1 MELLKKIISTLPG
14 SPGVYQFFNS
24 DGKII
29 YVGKAKNLKKRV
41 SSYFT
46 TKNTKSYKINTL
58 VKQISDI
65 KHIVVNSEQDALLLE
80 NNLIKKLQPKYN
92 VLLKDDKTFPWI
104 CIKKESFPRIFST
117 RRFVRDG
124 SEYFGPYTSAYMVK
138 TLLSLIRELYP
149 LRTCSYNLT
158 KENIL
163 KGNFKKCLEYHMG
176 NCKAP
181 CEGLQSKD
189 DYENSIHQ
197 IKNVL
202 KGNIQEVIAYLKN
215 TMLEFS
221 KAYQFENAEVI
232 KQKILLLE
240 RYKSKSTI
248 VNPKLKNI
256 DVYSYI
262 EKNTISVVNFLKIV
276 NGAIIQSHTVEL
288 KNRFEDTKES
298 LFTYAFLDIREKVKS
313 TAKEIIVPFILEQ
326 EIEGIKFTIPKT
338 GDKKR
343 LLDLSERNA
352 RQYLLQK
359 EKLTEQK
366 ISPSK
371 KFSILKQI
379 KKDLQLKESP
389 VRIECFDNSNIQ
401 GSNPVA
407 SCVVFINA
415 KPAKK
420 EYRHYNIKSV
430 KGANDFASMEEIIY
444 RRYKR
449 MLDENMELPQLV
461 IIDGGKGQL
470 SSAVKSLKQLDLYGS
485 LPIIGIAK
493 RLEEIYFPNDSIP
506 LYLDKNSPSLK
517 LIQQL
522 RNEAHRFGISFHR
535 NKRSKSM
542 LKNQLESISG
552 VGKTSTEKLL
562 KEFGS
567 IENIRLKSKQ
577 EISKIVGINIAERIV
592 KELHKQ

>member
-313 TAKEIIVPFILEQ
+313 TAKEIIVPFKQEQ

>member
-232 KQKILLLE
+232 KHKILLLE

-313 TAKEIIVPFILEQ
+313 TAKEIIVPFKQEQ